1 MLSKLWQLEQLLCKH
16 NEFNKVKCWFWHLG
30 HNNQMH
36 SIGLRKSCRKFAQ
49 QISIRNHK
57 IESPGSLGPCSLP
70 WAACA
75 IPVPCPSVLPLGQ
88 NLSLTPLT
96 LLNAAPHHSIHIFST
111 LLSLTEIYCK
121 NLHFITIKS
130 NRVNYPQ
137 HSKRGTYAGPKSHP
151 GSLEA
156 TQPGAKMW
164 WNSHTRKFRCF
175 SFIPNPHPPSI
186 PCSRQLCSGSSD
198 SAISGPAG
206 LMPIS
211 AVLLFGMSP
220 GQGGPRLVWPRL
232 QSRELQTGK
241 GSGLLSYPEWSE
253 HITSSTS

>member
-1 MLSKLWQLEQLLCKH
+1 MGIVEHSPAPHSTTQTPTLWLRALSQRSLSSS
-16 NEFNKVKCWFWHLG
+16 N
-30 HNNQMH
+30 
-36 SIGLRKSCRKFAQ
+36 
-49 QISIRNHK
+49 
-57 IESPGSLGPCSLP
+57 LGPCSLP

-75 IPVPCPSVLPLGQ
+75 IPVPCPRVLPLGQ